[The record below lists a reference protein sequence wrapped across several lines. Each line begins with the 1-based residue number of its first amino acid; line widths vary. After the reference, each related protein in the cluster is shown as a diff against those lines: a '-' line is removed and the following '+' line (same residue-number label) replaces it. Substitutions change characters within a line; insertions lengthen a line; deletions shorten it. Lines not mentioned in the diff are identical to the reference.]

1 MDTQP
6 ESPMSASQE
15 LPAQASES
23 SVTQA
28 SNPTLTAQQKKGLV
42 GLIVGVVVL
51 LILMVLGVVYLAQPS
66 TDTARIRDIFIIFLA
81 LQSILIGVALVVLL
95 IQLARLINLLQN
107 EVKPILDSTNET
119 VGHLRGTTIFL
130 SEQLVEP
137 VIKLNEYL
145 AGLTQLM
152 AVIGLLKKSETF
164 TAQVIYF

>member
-51 LILMVLGVVYLAQPS
+51 LILTVLGVVYLAQPS

-137 VIKLNEYL
+137 LIKLNEYL
-145 AGLTQLM
+145 AGFTQLM
-152 AVIGLLKKSETF
+152 AVIGLLKKARRSPPK
-164 TAQVIYF
+164 

>member
-6 ESPMSASQE
+6 ESPMNASQE

-152 AVIGLLKKSETF
+152 AVIGLLKKARRSPPK
-164 TAQVIYF
+164 

>member
-137 VIKLNEYL
+137 LIKLNEYL
-145 AGLTQLM
+145 AGFTQLM
-152 AVIGLLKKSETF
+152 AVIGLLKKARRSPPK
-164 TAQVIYF
+164 

>member
-152 AVIGLLKKSETF
+152 AVIGLLKKARRSPPK
-164 TAQVIYF
+164 

>member
-137 VIKLNEYL
+137 LIKLNEYL

-152 AVIGLLKKSETF
+152 AVIGLLKKARRSPPK
-164 TAQVIYF
+164 